1 MKLVAAAIGLQACL
15 TVSLL
20 TAQQQQAPQ
29 HTQPQTQ
36 QPQAQQPK
44 APEQQLGSKPATAT
58 VKPATLTFSGQAVG
72 STSASQS
79 VTLTN
84 SGGAALSITSIA
96 VTGTNSGDF
105 TQTNTCGNS
114 VPAGANC
121 SISVAFKPTV
131 SGSRTAT
138 VSITDSA
145 AGSPHAVALTGT
157 NGSGTAA
164 AAACKSTV
172 NGAIAYTDLKSSKV
186 SLPYGTPF
194 AITGGV
200 ADVQLAG
207 NALNTLITPQTVAGD
222 YYTSDGVQA
231 AITASP
237 ITGTT
242 WNVAIGKLSP
252 DTSVVINFQFTGP
265 LSPAAVQTVL
275 DEMLADPA
283 YKAAS
288 DQFVQSALGKAA
300 ADQIS
305 ATALLSQTAAT
316 VVTAS
321 LKKMGLTAKNPDDLK
336 TALVTTMTNT
346 IAPIFNLNEEKNKSV
361 LKPIFHIAEG
371 VGLPADGLKDFS
383 TQALIEKLKTIDY
396 SKVSDDKNNQN
407 LVKGIVDQFL
417 NTYKVAVGGLSD
429 GLKTVLLTGSSSL
442 AVGSDQATDVVCDLQ
457 KYAGFDVGALYA
469 PRLNELRS
477 FAMVHIY
484 LGPVQLKT
492 GGAPPKPGSGLT
504 EWLRQRASLA
514 FGMALKDL
522 SGSTKSKIS
531 GENAFVYGLGIRLN
545 KYFRLT
551 AGGLLYRTTLPAAN
565 GSTSPANASLRQ
577 EFFIG
582 PSIDVTALSALQ
594 SIFAKAKSN

>member
-1 MKLVAAAIGLQACL
+1 
-15 TVSLL
+15 
-20 TAQQQQAPQ
+20 
-29 HTQPQTQ
+29 
-36 QPQAQQPK
+36 
-44 APEQQLGSKPATAT
+44 
-58 VKPATLTFSGQAVG
+58 VG

-105 TQTNTCGNS
+105 THTNTCGNS

-275 DEMLADPA
+275 DELLAGPA
-283 YKAAS
+283 YIAAS

-321 LKKMGLTAKNPDDLK
+321 LKKMGLTPKNPDDLK
-336 TALVTTMTNT
+336 TALVTTMANT
-346 IAPIFNLNEEKNKSV
+346 IAPIFNLNEEKGKSV
-361 LKPIFHIAEG
+361 LNPIFHVAEG
-371 VGLPADGLKDFS
+371 VVLTADGLKALS
-383 TQALIEKLKTIDY
+383 TQALIDKLKTIDY
-396 SKVSDDKNNQN
+396 SKVSTDEKEQN

-417 NTYKVAVGGLSD
+417 HTYKDAVD
-429 GLKTVLLTGSSSL
+429 GLRMGLQEVLLTGSSSL

-457 KYAGFDVGALYA
+457 KYAGFDVGALYSF
-469 PRLNELRS
+469 RLSELRS
-477 FAMVHIY
+477 FAMVNIY
-484 LGPVQLKT
+484 FGPVQLKT
-492 GGAPPKPGSGLT
+492 GGTPPKPGPR
-504 EWLRQRASLA
+504 EWLRQRTSLA

-577 EFFIG
+577 EVFIG